1 MGDFWND
8 TVMEA
13 ARNDTLMELLR
24 MLPRWRWGER
34 SSEEW
39 TFLHYACYGNN
50 EAALVALAHELDVDA
65 RDHAGSSPA
74 HLAALLAR
82 PRVLEVLCAAGASLR
97 ALDNEGYSPLDSALC
112 SPFERGLEC
121 AAVLVANGV
130 RLSTARER
138 WRATPEL
145 DAFEQGVLHCRA
157 AVVALLR
164 TVPLMDKCVARA
176 LWATRW
182 DSAWTM

>member
-82 PRVLEVLCAAGASLR
+82 PRVLEVLSRRSGRWTTKATHRLTLRFARPLNAASSAR
-97 ALDNEGYSPLDSALC
+97 PCWSPMVC
-112 SPFERGLEC
+112 G
-121 AAVLVANGV
+121 
-130 RLSTARER
+130 
-138 WRATPEL
+138 
-145 DAFEQGVLHCRA
+145 
-157 AVVALLR
+157 
-164 TVPLMDKCVARA
+164 
-176 LWATRW
+176 
-182 DSAWTM
+182 